1 MIVVQYL
8 IDAASVG
15 GLYALTA
22 LGIGLI
28 FGVIGLVN
36 FAYGEYIM
44 MGAYVI
50 LLSVGF
56 DWPVV
61 VLFMLVYVTAAALLT
76 DLAVFRHV
84 RTADP
89 STLMIVSFGLS
100 YMIQHIYV
108 MFFGSLTRTVNFLPA
123 VNQAIEI
130 GGVRIAG
137 VNLLQIGATLILTAG
152 LAMFIKFTKLGYQMR
167 AVSENPRMARM
178 VGVNIHRVV
187 AVAFIT
193 SAVLAVTVSTLF
205 ITQTGSMTPYFGT
218 SLTLIGFVA
227 TVIGGMGSLV
237 GCALGGFLVGFATT
251 LMQLVLPRDIQPFR
265 DAFVF
270 GAVILVL
277 LVRPGGLIIVSS
289 SRERV

>member
-1 MIVVQYL
+1 MIIVQYL

-50 LLSVGF
+50 LLAVGF

-61 VLFMLVYVTAAALLT
+61 ILLMLVYVTAMALLSE
-76 DLAVFRHV
+76 LLVFRPV
-84 RTADP
+84 RNADP

-100 YMIQHIYV
+100 YMIQYTYV
-108 MFFGSLTRTVNFLPA
+108 MLFGSLTRTVNFLPL
-123 VNQAIEI
+123 VNQAIEV

-137 VNLLQIGATLILTAG
+137 VNLLQISATLILTVA
-152 LAMFIKFTKLGYQMR
+152 LASFIKFTKLGYQMR

-187 AVAFIT
+187 AAAFVT
-193 SAVLAVTVSTLF
+193 SAVLAVTVSALF
-205 ITQTGSMTPYFGT
+205 ITQTGSMTPFFGT

-227 TVIGGMGSLV
+227 TVIGGLGSLV

-251 LMQLVLPRDIQPFR
+251 LLQLMLPPDLQPFR

-270 GAVILVL
+270 AAVILVL
-277 LVRPGGLIIVSS
+277 LLRPGGLIVLSS
-289 SRERV
+289 NQERV

>member
-1 MIVVQYL
+1 MVFLQYL
-8 IDAASVG
+8 IDAASLG

-44 MGAYVI
+44 MGSYAI
-50 LLSVGF
+50 LLTIGF
-56 DWPVV
+56 DWPIAIVASLIYVV
-61 VLFMLVYVTAAALLT
+61 VVALLS
-76 DLAVFRHV
+76 DIAVFRYV

-108 MFFGSLTRTVNFLPA
+108 MIFGSLNRTVDFLTFINKSII
-123 VNQAIEI
+123 V
-130 GGVRIAG
+130 GGVRVSG
-137 VNLLQIGATLILTAG
+137 VSLLQIIATIVLTLV
-152 LAMFIKFTKLGYQMR
+152 LASFIKFTKMGYQMR
-167 AVSENPRMARM
+167 AVSENPRMAKM
-178 VGVNIHRVV
+178 VGVNINNVIAVV
-187 AVAFIT
+187 FIA
-193 SAVLAVTVSTLF
+193 SAILAVTVSVLF
-205 ITQTGSMTPYFGT
+205 VTQTGSITPYFGT
-218 SLTLIGFVA
+218 YLTLIGFVA

-251 LMQLVLPRDIQPFR
+251 LMQIILPTEIQPFR

-270 GAVILVL
+270 LAVILVL
-277 LVRPGGLIIVSS
+277 LVRPEGLIIVSS
-289 SRERV
+289 RKERV